1 MKLIVFILLLFFS
14 LSACSREDSHLPVP
28 VKRTVSGQGMRLI
41 NFSGIWNQ
49 GSVQLQFALS
59 GDLSDIADVK
69 IFSGSSSN
77 QLCLIGELAV
87 NKIQVPAAFSYTDP
101 APKGSPTYYMV
112 GIEDNKGHITY
123 VNNILSV
130 SKPSGLEK

>member
-14 LSACSREDSHLPVP
+14 LSACSKQDSHLPVP
-28 VKRTVSGQGMRLI
+28 VERTLADQGMSLI
-41 NFSGIWNQ
+41 SFSGVWNQ

-59 GDLSDIADVK
+59 GDLSKITDVK
-69 IFSGSSSN
+69 IFSGSNSN

-87 NKIQVPAAFSYTDP
+87 NKLQASAGFSYTDP
-101 APKGSPTYYMV
+101 APKGSPTYYMI
-112 GIEDNKGHITY
+112 GIEDNQGHVTY